1 MEVQVK
7 LYATLIRI
15 VPEAVAAHYPQGI
28 RAGFP
33 LQVRL
38 PQGSSL
44 ADLVDHF
51 GLPREKVRVAFVNG
65 RAQKLAYC
73 LEPGDEI
80 GIFPPVGG
88 G

>member
-1 MEVQVK
+1 MEVQVR
-7 LYATLIRI
+7 LYATLVRV
-15 VPEAVAAHYPQGI
+15 VPEAVIARYPQGI
-28 RAGFP
+28 RAGIP

-38 PQGSSL
+38 PRGSSL

-65 RAQKLAYC
+65 RAQKLDTC